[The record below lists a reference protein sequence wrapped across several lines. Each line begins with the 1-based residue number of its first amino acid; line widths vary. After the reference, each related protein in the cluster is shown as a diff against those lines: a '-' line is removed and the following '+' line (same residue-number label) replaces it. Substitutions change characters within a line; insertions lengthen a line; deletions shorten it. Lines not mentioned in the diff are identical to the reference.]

1 MSEYALYSEEEI
13 YDGDPLQPDLE
24 TVTPP
29 TLVAKLNVS
38 QREAR
43 VAHLVSQAHK
53 IVDESWSIHGGGKE
67 KVASFVLFSGG
78 NDSTVLA
85 HMMRGRS
92 DYAVHCNTTI
102 GIEKTRQFVRD
113 TCKEWGLEL
122 LERVAPISYR
132 ELVIERGFPGPAM
145 HYKAVAP

>member
-13 YDGDPLQPDLE
+13 YDGDPLVPDLE

-29 TLVAKLNVS
+29 IVVAKLSAS
-38 QREAR
+38 QREQR
-43 VAHLVSQAHK
+43 VNHLVNQAHH
-53 IVDESWSIHGGGKE
+53 IVDLAWDVNGGGKD
-67 KVASFVLFSGG
+67 KLATFVLFSGG

-85 HMMRGRS
+85 HMMRNRS

-102 GIEKTRQFVRD
+102 GVEQTRQFVRD
-113 TCKEWGLEL
+113 TCKEWNLEL
-122 LERVAPISYR
+122 LERVAPTSYR

-145 HYKAVAP
+145 HYKVGAP